1 MPEESTIG
9 CLQPVLYMIKSLLM
23 KKEAILIRAVTVDD
37 VSDIVRL
44 RRFMFQFGFADSTEM
59 RAKA

>member
-1 MPEESTIG
+1 MPEESTTG

-23 KKEAILIRAVTVDD
+23 KKEKILICAVTEDD
-37 VSDIVRL
+37 VSDIIQL
-44 RRFMFQFGFADSTEM
+44 RRFTFGFAGSAEM